1 MSRSD
6 SEGVTSSQTDPRS
19 DAELLG
25 DVAAGDPDALG
36 LLYDRHAPW
45 LLLRLRRRCADE
57 SLVDEV
63 VQDTFLTV
71 WRSAA
76 RFSGSEVGGWIWTIG
91 ARRLVDALRTTRSRG
106 RVADL
111 IAGHRQPAEPSA
123 EDRALVGIEHGD
135 LASAINRLSPELRS
149 VLQATV
155 LDGLSTKEAAALLGI
170 PRNTVKTRVMR
181 ARAQLRQEL
190 A

>member
-1 MSRSD
+1 M
-6 SEGVTSSQTDPRS
+6 TSS
-19 DAELLG
+19 DADLIG
-25 DVAAGDPDALG
+25 DIAAGDTDALG

-45 LLLRLRRRCADE
+45 LLLRLRRRCADH
-57 SLVDEV
+57 SIVDEV
-63 VQDTFLTV
+63 VQDTFLAV
-71 WRSAA
+71 WRGAG
-76 RFSGSEVGGWIWTIG
+76 RFSGTEVGGWIWTIA
-91 ARRLVDALRTTRSRG
+91 ARRLVDALRVTRSRG
-106 RVADL
+106 RLADL
-111 IAGHRQPAEPSA
+111 LATHRPPAEPSA

-155 LDGLSTKEAAALLGI
+155 LDGLTTKEAALLLGI
-170 PRNTVKTRVMR
+170 PRNTVKTRAMR